1 MVKAENGTAIISGNK
16 GICAV
21 EIASILGSFKHNLRV
36 SYDKKDADEKYKKIL
51 TLADATCDE
60 LMKKDKREMESDKKG
75 GFEQILDQLAET
87 LSDIVVDA
95 IVKKGDK

>member
-21 EIASILGSFKHNLRV
+21 EIASILGSFKYNLRV

-51 TLADATCDE
+51 TLADAACDE

-75 GFEQILDQLAET
+75 GFEQILDQST
-87 LSDIVVDA
+87 RMLSDIAVDA
-95 IVKKGDK
+95 FVKKGDR

>member
-1 MVKAENGTAIISGNK
+1 
-16 GICAV
+16 
-21 EIASILGSFKHNLRV
+21 
-36 SYDKKDADEKYKKIL
+36 
-51 TLADATCDE
+51 
-60 LMKKDKREMESDKKG
+60 MESDKKG